1 MKRHLGLR
9 WKILLFT
16 VLPLAALAVASLGVV
31 HRTVARQVQTG
42 LHDDLRRAAQVLE
55 TVLGSRAREL
65 GVDGQVIVQDP
76 RFFSVLT
83 LPGTTGD
90 PELRATVS
98 GVARDFN
105 EIVETD
111 LFEVMDGDG
120 NLVASVG
127 RASSG
132 GEERTRLV
140 LLALTGRPVSAIL
153 LQSDGQ
159 FQVAVTPVVAGGRIV
174 GVLLLGSRIGRD
186 LALQFEE
193 LTRSHVSFVSD
204 TSLTATTLDRGE
216 DRRALLDH
224 LLRAQAGRAEA
235 FQSSTVFEIRGGG
248 QRMLTLARQLPGSEL
263 GRRQLYVMQRSL
275 DAEGAFLRETQL
287 QLIQLGVALVLL
299 ALVAGFVISERIT
312 SPVRRLVRGAEEME
326 RGNYDYPIEV
336 GSLDEIGYLTSR
348 FKEMRQQQ
356 RAYVRSLQDVARV
369 KSEFISVASHELRTP
384 ISIIK
389 GFQEL
394 MQRGVLGPVSEQ
406 QAQALEAVG
415 RSCST
420 LARIAE
426 DATRMAQIDGERLV
440 LHLADADLLQVLD
453 SAVHSAREAGPGRD
467 VEVHLDAG
475 PSLGAARVDGARL
488 SLAVANIVRN
498 GIRFTPDGGR
508 VDVRGWRDR
517 GALVIEVRDN
527 GVGMTAEQRSH
538 LFDRALLLHDSLNH
552 HSSSTLAFN
561 SAGLGLGLSIA
572 RGIVEAHG
580 GSIEVES
587 EPGLGSTFV
596 IRIPLNAT
604 PRMEA
609 AA

>member
-1 MKRHLGLR
+1 MTRQIGLR
-9 WKILLFT
+9 WRILLFT
-16 VLPLAALAVASLGVV
+16 VLPLAALAGASLGVV
-31 HRTVARQVQTG
+31 HRTVARQVQAG
-42 LHDDLRRAAQVLE
+42 LHDDLRRASQVLE
-55 TVLGSRAREL
+55 TMLGSRAREL

-83 LPGTTGD
+83 LPGATGD
-90 PELRATVS
+90 PQLRATVS

-111 LFEVMDGDG
+111 LFEVMDADG

-127 RASSG
+127 HASSG

-159 FQVAVTPVVAGGRIV
+159 FQVTVTPVVAGGRIV

-204 TSLTATTLDRGE
+204 TTLTATTLERRE
-216 DRRALLDH
+216 DRRALLD
-224 LLRAQAGRAEA
+224 LLTRAQSGRPEV
-235 FQSSTVFEIRGGG
+235 FQSSTVLEVRGAG
-248 QRMLTLARQLPGSEL
+248 QRMLTLVRQLPGSESS
-263 GRRQLYVMQRSL
+263 RRQLYVMQRSV
-275 DAEGAFLRETQL
+275 DAESAFLRETQ
-287 QLIQLGVALVLL
+287 IQLTQLGIALVLI
-299 ALVAGFVISERIT
+299 ALVAGLVISERIT

-336 GSLDEIGYLTSR
+336 GNRDEIGYLTSR

-394 MQRGVLGPVSEQ
+394 MQRGVLGAVSEQ
-406 QAQALEAVG
+406 QNQALEAVG
-415 RSCST
+415 RSCTT
-420 LARIAE
+420 LSRIAE
-426 DATRMAQIDGERLV
+426 DATRMAQIDGARLV
-440 LHLADADLLQVLD
+440 LNLTDTDLLEVLD
-453 SAVHSAREAGPGRD
+453 GAVASARESGPGRD
-467 VEVHLDAG
+467 VEIRLDAG
-475 PSLGAARVDGARL
+475 PSLGMARVDGSRL
-488 SLAVANIVRN
+488 SLAIANLVRN

-508 VDVRGWRDR
+508 VDVRSWRDR

-527 GVGMTAEQRSH
+527 GVGMTPEQRSH
-538 LFDRALLLHDSLNH
+538 LFDRAMLLHDSLNH

-580 GSIEVES
+580 GTIEVES
-587 EPGLGSTFV
+587 EAGSGSTFV
-596 IRIPLNAT
+596 IRIPLHAT
-604 PRMEA
+604 SPLEA